1 MLLPRLAKTSNV
13 VNVDVGIHDAL
24 ENMLHSLLTKVRTLR
39 NAKRQNAIT
48 IEAIRRVNRAE
59 IFRLVIK
66 LEGIVGHA
74 DVQLREIRVS
84 GALGENFGNAR

>member
-1 MLLPRLAKTSNV
+1 MLLPQLAKTSNV
-13 VNVDVGIHDAL
+13 INVDVGIHDAL

-59 IFRLVIK
+59 IFRLVVK

-84 GALGENFGNAR
+84 GALGENF